1 MLFSATLANSLV
13 SGKILNMWNY
23 IFIVGFIME
32 VVKIDRKGRLLIPKD
47 IREKAGIKVESLVMI
62 KVREKSIVL
71 EPVEPVADKYFG
83 AFRVAKWPED
93 LDEFVVGVMRDWWS
107 RKAT

>member
-1 MLFSATLANSLV
+1 
-13 SGKILNMWNY
+13 
-23 IFIVGFIME
+23 ME

-62 KVREKSIVL
+62 KVREKSIVI

>member
-1 MLFSATLANSLV
+1 
-13 SGKILNMWNY
+13 MWNY

-93 LDEFVVGVMRDWWS
+93 LDEFMVGVMRDWWS

>member
-1 MLFSATLANSLV
+1 M
-13 SGKILNMWNY
+13 
-23 IFIVGFIME
+23 GFIME
-32 VVKIDRKGRLLIPKD
+32 VVKIDKKGRLLIPKD

>member
-1 MLFSATLANSLV
+1 
-13 SGKILNMWNY
+13 
-23 IFIVGFIME
+23 ME

>member
-1 MLFSATLANSLV
+1 
-13 SGKILNMWNY
+13 MWNY

>member
-1 MLFSATLANSLV
+1 
-13 SGKILNMWNY
+13 
-23 IFIVGFIME
+23 ME
-32 VVKIDRKGRLLIPKD
+32 VVKIDKKGRLLIPKD

-62 KVREKSIVL
+62 KVREKSIVI